1 MNDKIG
7 CGTIL
12 IGIILLILGFAYAA
26 KVGAMGFIM
35 TIVFLCIARVMIP
48 IFYGILQFFFLG
60 WLVQAIAWVI
70 WCSLVAEFFK
80 WLGVTLSWSFGSIIL
95 VIVMAIVLFFP
106 FILQAAYEQQ
116 QQNKS

>member
-60 WLVQAIAWVI
+60 WLVQIIGWII
-70 WCSLVAEFFK
+70 WFLLVVEFFK
-80 WLGVTLSWSFGSIIL
+80 WLGVSPSWSFGGIIIA
-95 VIVMAIVLFFP
+95 VIMAIVLFFP